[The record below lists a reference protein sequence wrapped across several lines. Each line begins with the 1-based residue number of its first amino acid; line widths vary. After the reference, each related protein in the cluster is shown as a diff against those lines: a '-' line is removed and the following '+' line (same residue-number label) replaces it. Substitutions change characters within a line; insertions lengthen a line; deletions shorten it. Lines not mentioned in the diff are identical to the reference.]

1 MKLHPKISEDPETI
15 VTRAFGTFLV
25 LLSGILIY
33 TDKFVEYFDIQVAY
47 QFEYYTSLDVFL
59 WTICQTLTILI
70 LATAFFFNPYKWSL
84 SVPIIIFSLQL
95 SYVFRDEKWIQE
107 QYYLLYSLIFVA
119 TIFGFIYF
127 SKYVNSIMAKFLNIK
142 QKEVDTLVNFVVEV
156 RNEHYAKILASA
168 DLLDVL
174 DEFEYD
180 ETEKQLLKHFLKK
193 DRNKLTRNFEI
204 RIVQTLKDVD

>member
-1 MKLHPKISEDPETI
+1 M
-15 VTRAFGTFLV
+15 
-25 LLSGILIY
+25 
-33 TDKFVEYFDIQVAY
+33 
-47 QFEYYTSLDVFL
+47 
-59 WTICQTLTILI
+59 
-70 LATAFFFNPYKWSL
+70 
-84 SVPIIIFSLQL
+84 

-168 DLLDVL
+168 DLLDVM
-174 DEFEYD
+174 DEFQYD

-204 RIVQTLKDVD
+204 RIVQTLKDVDWLSWQSLAVKTVQKNAQVNLKLNFGLGGIPRFSRHSLKAPLWK